1 MNLNHI
7 PSRNVSMMVKK
18 YFKVGKNIK
27 KIFYK
32 DVTWAVLML
41 LPNIMCFMVF
51 VIFPIIASFL
61 LSFTEWDLLQPI
73 EFIGLNNYIQLF
85 NDEIF
90 VKVLWNTIYFTVIS
104 VPLGIV
110 VSLILAMALNQG
122 LRGIKVY
129 RAAYFLP
136 VISSMVAVAIVWQWI
151 YNPEFGIFN
160 FLLGLIG
167 IQGPNWLTSTTWAMP
182 AIILVSIWKGLGFN
196 MLIFLS
202 GLQAIPDGYYEAAEI
217 DGAKWFYKFWYVTVP
232 LLSPTTFFVTVMSI
246 INSFQVFDAVFLMT
260 QGGPAR
266 STSVI
271 VHYIYEN
278 AFQFFR
284 MGYASAMAYILFF
297 MVASITFILFWRQKK
312 QAVY

>member
-7 PSRNVSMMVKK
+7 PNRNVSLMVKK

-160 FLLGLIG
+160 FLLGLSVFRDQIG
-167 IQGPNWLTSTTWAMP
+167 SP
-182 AIILVSIWKGLGFN
+182 ALHGRCL
-196 MLIFLS
+196 
-202 GLQAIPDGYYEAAEI
+202 
-217 DGAKWFYKFWYVTVP
+217 
-232 LLSPTTFFVTVMSI
+232 LLS
-246 INSFQVFDAVFLMT
+246 
-260 QGGPAR
+260 
-266 STSVI
+266 
-271 VHYIYEN
+271 
-278 AFQFFR
+278 
-284 MGYASAMAYILFF
+284 
-297 MVASITFILFWRQKK
+297 
-312 QAVY
+312 